1 MNYIINIVT
10 KILKEIIVK
19 KIIPILINL
28 DLFEWVIE
36 NIIKNSI
43 DAIAQKGE
51 IMIEVIEKERFVII
65 DVIDNGKGIKKYFFN
80 EIFKPGF
87 TSKKRGWGLGL
98 SLVKRIIKDYHKG
111 EVKIQKSIPNK
122 ETVVRILLNK

>member
-1 MNYIINIVT
+1 MRKRTSEKISINLKT
-10 KILKEIIVK
+10 KNPT
-19 KIIPILINL
+19 IPILINV

-43 DAIAQKGE
+43 DAISQKGE
-51 IMIEVIEKERFVII
+51 IMIEVSEKERLVII
-65 DVIDNGKGIKKYFFN
+65 DVIDNGRGIKKSFFN
-80 EIFKPGF
+80 EIFKPGV

-111 EVKIQKSIPNK
+111 EVKIQKSIPNT
-122 ETVVRILLNK
+122 ETVLRIVLNK